1 MEQKRIL
8 WIIAAVG
15 VFFLVVIGAALILY
29 SPTQATDPAIASLQI
44 QNDTWIRPPAASET
58 SSLETVQNVPNVAVT
73 DISTSGSEVLPGTAG
88 TSTGAGAP
96 TADNQPAAVD
106 GMTVISGNTTVYG
119 TGVTTTID
127 LNTLKY
133 SAPAQPSS
141 VTAMNQVAADA
152 VSSAAAAKPSAPA
165 VPPAVTSDPPNPD
178 PAAVPKKEKAEAV
191 PAPVA
196 KTTTATASA
205 SKTTA
210 VESKT
215 TASTT
220 LPDVFWVQAASFTSK
235 RNAEDARE
243 ALTANKIESEIF
255 TYTGSDN
262 KTYYRLRAGPY
273 VTKTEAEFWRSR
285 IMLIDEFADTQSY
298 VTNSSAKK
306 Q

>member
-44 QNDTWIRPPAASET
+44 QNDTWTRPSAASGT
-58 SSLETVQNVPNVAVT
+58 SSLEPVQNVPDVAVT
-73 DISTSGSEVLPGTAG
+73 DISASGSEVLPGTAG
-88 TSTGAGAP
+88 TSSGAGAP
-96 TADNQPAAVD
+96 TVDNLPAAVD

-119 TGVTTTID
+119 TGMTTTID

-133 SAPAQPSS
+133 SAPVQSSS

-152 VSSAAAAKPSAPA
+152 VSSAAAAKPSAPG
-165 VPPAVTSDPPNPD
+165 VPSDPPKPD

-205 SKTTA
+205 STAAEAKTT
-210 VESKT
+210 V
-215 TASTT
+215 STT